1 MLGERPP
8 FTNDQEHQRL
18 VTALRESEI
27 LRELAELLA
36 SSLDLKNILHALT
49 KRTIEVC
56 EVERCSVWLFDD
68 TRNVFLPTAY
78 YLSTEHVDRKKITAA
93 DHLWYHGSIFFDDP
107 HLPRLLQEKGLLL
120 VKDLLNNPK
129 ARKVAETFLV
139 RSVLLIA
146 LKREDRI
153 LGMMSLDDPAQI
165 RDFSQE
171 QQQLAR
177 AIGQQAALAIDN
189 ARLYKQF
196 FFSSRRRHT
205 RFDCDWSSD
214 VCSSD

>member
-78 YLSTEHVDRKKITAA
+78 YLSTQHVDHKKITAA
-93 DHLWYHGSIFFDDP
+93 DHLWYHGSIFFDDS
-107 HLPRLLQEKGLLL
+107 HLPRLL
-120 VKDLLNNPK
+120 
-129 ARKVAETFLV
+129 
-139 RSVLLIA
+139 
-146 LKREDRI
+146 
-153 LGMMSLDDPAQI
+153 
-165 RDFSQE
+165 
-171 QQQLAR
+171 
-177 AIGQQAALAIDN
+177 
-189 ARLYKQF
+189 
-196 FFSSRRRHT
+196 
-205 RFDCDWSSD
+205 
-214 VCSSD
+214 